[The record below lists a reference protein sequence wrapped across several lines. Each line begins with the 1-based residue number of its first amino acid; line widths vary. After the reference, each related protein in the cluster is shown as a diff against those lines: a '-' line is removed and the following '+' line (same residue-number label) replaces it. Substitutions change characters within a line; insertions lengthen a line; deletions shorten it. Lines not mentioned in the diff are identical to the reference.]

1 MLLLVS
7 RVERQETVVVDNYR
21 ITHQLYH
28 HDTLKKR
35 DISRCFVACC
45 SELSIVGGF
54 RVVWNSSDVMHCIF
68 VQPFVVAMVDGGWWM
83 VDVGCCFGRLRA
95 KK

>member
-1 MLLLVS
+1 M
-7 RVERQETVVVDNYR
+7 
-21 ITHQLYH
+21 
-28 HDTLKKR
+28 
-35 DISRCFVACC
+35 ACC